1 MAALQSELVVSRQWM
16 SMETYGLIYGL
27 ARITP
32 GTNLLAF
39 CAGAGWQILGL
50 TGALLAV
57 VAVTAPAA
65 LIVVLLTIGYEAL
78 KSNPLAMAGIGG
90 VIAAAAGMMATSAWQ
105 LLASRMRRHTW
116 LRPVVIAGCAFVL
129 SLKFAVPPIQVLAL
143 AALGGILWRG
153 SAAR

>member
-78 KSNPLAMAGIGG
+78 KSNPRAMTGIGG
-90 VIAAAAGMMATSAWQ
+90 VIAAAAGMM
-105 LLASRMRRHTW
+105 
-116 LRPVVIAGCAFVL
+116 
-129 SLKFAVPPIQVLAL
+129 
-143 AALGGILWRG
+143 
-153 SAAR
+153 